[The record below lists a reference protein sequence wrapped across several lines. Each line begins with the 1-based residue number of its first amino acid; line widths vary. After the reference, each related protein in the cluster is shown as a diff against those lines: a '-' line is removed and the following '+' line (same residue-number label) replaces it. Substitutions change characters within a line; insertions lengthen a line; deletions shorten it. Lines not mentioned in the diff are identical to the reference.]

1 MSGAAPHSATRV
13 AARLANGFALD
24 LVRLIGFGRDVM
36 DGLILT
42 AISQANVSQITRNAE
57 LQRLYATLDQPPPDE
72 LRRPV
77 SISAIAN
84 SLRLPFE
91 TTRRRI
97 GAMIEQGIVRQTPK
111 GVVIPTAPMS
121 SPLYRFAAEGHY
133 NLVRRLYL
141 RLRAVG
147 LLDDMPQPSGAPL
160 SPDAPP
166 VRLVVRLSSDYL
178 LRLADPISQQI
189 GDVLTGLIL
198 MDVFQANVEHL
209 ADSEGGST
217 EPTWTPADFVP
228 DDQRRP
234 VRPSTLGERLG
245 IPQETV
251 RRHLQRLVKA
261 DLCERMENGYVVTS
275 RILARPGFVRFM
287 LDNQSHLHRFFV
299 ALADF
304 GVLSQWDA
312 EDSALRGA
320 A

>member
-1 MSGAAPHSATRV
+1 MSGAAPNSAIRIV
-13 AARLANGFALD
+13 ARLANGFALD

-42 AISQANVSQITRNAE
+42 AISQANVSQITRNAD
-57 LQRLYATLDQPPPDE
+57 LQRAYATLDQPPPDE

-97 GAMIEQGIVRQTPK
+97 GAMIEQGVVKQTPR
-111 GVVIPTAPMS
+111 GVVIPTGPMN

-133 NLVRRLYL
+133 NLVRTLYF

-147 LLDDMPQPSGAPL
+147 LLDDIPRPAGLPL
-160 SPDAPP
+160 DPEAPP
-166 VRLVVRLSSDYL
+166 VRLVVRLSSDYI
-178 LRLADPISQQI
+178 LRLADPIGQRI

-209 ADSEGGST
+209 SDAEGGST
-217 EPTWTPADFVP
+217 EPSWTPADFVP
-228 DDQRRP
+228 DALRRP
-234 VRPSTLGERLG
+234 VRPVTLSERLG
-245 IPQETV
+245 VPQETV

-261 DLCERMENGYVVTS
+261 DLCERTENGYIVTS
-275 RILARPGFVRFM
+275 RILARPAFVQFM

-299 ALADF
+299 AMADF

-312 EDSALRGA
+312 EESALRGVA
-320 A
+320 